1 MKSLKKIAD
10 QEKRKMDEYEFLDE
24 QQKIE
29 VQTNFMNAVNAKLI
43 IAYAVSCVIF
53 AIPKLIRMF
62 IEINDD
68 FAEILCDALILKA
81 LVFIFGYIGCRNNK
95 YGFAIA
101 AAIMAL
107 FNVMIGYTTGSGLK
121 RVYSFIFE
129 SNIVF
134 FFVILVIAC
143 VSVAVTIKYIGV
155 QNHAQSAAYKMIDS
169 KREYTEHMEKIER
182 QRKHILNEET
192 INSDIAETGKT
203 AVSADLGTERENKDN
218 YMDEL

>member
-1 MKSLKKIAD
+1 MKNLKKVVD
-10 QEKRKMDEYEFLDE
+10 QEKRQMDAYEFLDE

-29 VQTNFMNAVNAKLI
+29 AQTNFMNAVNAKLI

-81 LVFIFGYIGCRNNK
+81 LVFILGYIGCRNNK
-95 YGFAIA
+95 YGFTIA
-101 AAIMAL
+101 ATVMAL
-107 FNVMIGYTTGSGLK
+107 LNTTIGYITGSGLR

-143 VSVAVTIKYIGV
+143 TSVAVTIKYIGV

-169 KREYTEHMEKIER
+169 KREYTEHMEKMER
-182 QRKHILNEET
+182 KRKRILNEEA

-203 AVSADLGTERENKDN
+203 AVSADLGAEREKKEN

>member
-10 QEKRKMDEYEFLDE
+10 REKRQIEEYEFLDE

-29 VQTNFMNAVNAKLI
+29 AQTDFMNAVNAKLI

-53 AIPKLIRMF
+53 AIPKLIRLF
-62 IEINDD
+62 IDINDD
-68 FAEILCDALILKA
+68 FAEILCDALIIKA
-81 LVFIFGYIGCRNNK
+81 LVFILGYIGCRNNK
-95 YGFAIA
+95 YGFTIA
-101 AAIMAL
+101 AAVMAL
-107 FNVMIGYTTGSGLK
+107 LNITIGYTTGSGLRK
-121 RVYSFIFE
+121 VYSFIFE

-143 VSVAVTIKYIGV
+143 MSVAVTIKYIGV

-169 KREYTEHMEKIER
+169 KREYTEHMEKMER
-182 QRKHILNEET
+182 KRKRILNEET

-203 AVSADLGTERENKDN
+203 ASSADLGAEREKKES

>member
-1 MKSLKKIAD
+1 MKNLKKIAD
-10 QEKRKMDEYEFLDE
+10 QEKHQMDAYEFLDE

-29 VQTNFMNAVNAKLI
+29 AQTNFMNAVNKKLI
-43 IAYAVSCVIF
+43 ITYAVSCAIF

-81 LVFIFGYIGCRNNK
+81 LVFILGYIGCRNNK
-95 YGFAIA
+95 YSFTIA
-101 AAIMAL
+101 ASVMAL
-107 FNVMIGYTTGSGLK
+107 LNITIGYTTGSGLR

-143 VSVAVTIKYIGV
+143 MSVAVTIKYIGV

-182 QRKHILNEET
+182 KRKHILNEET
-192 INSDIAETGKT
+192 INSDIAEAGKT
-203 AVSADLGTERENKDN
+203 AVSADLGAEREKKEN